1 MKLFILKS
9 IGIWKKNI
17 LFLFT
22 ISAYDDNNN
31 KKNKIKR
38 YKKKLKKSFR
48 ATSSCE
54 TSRNRR
60 VDSHYPARFQDC

>member
-22 ISAYDDNNN
+22 ISAYDDDNNN
-31 KKNKIKR
+31 NKNKIKR
-38 YKKKLKKSFR
+38 FKKKI
-48 ATSSCE
+48 
-54 TSRNRR
+54 N
-60 VDSHYPARFQDC
+60 